1 LRVNYGLV
9 ETRLISQTDLAGGH
23 PALDLVNTVGGL
35 LGQPVLPED
44 ELMHEYDDVV
54 DYGLQA
60 GTVSERQA
68 RRLRRR
74 AKERPREAAAA
85 LALAFDTRA
94 LVDSAF
100 RPLAE
105 GGASPPDALEELARR
120 GADALTRARLVP
132 DGEAGGYRWS
142 WEHADELEAPLWP
155 AAHTALELLTDGP
168 LDRLK
173 LCGRCR
179 WLFLDTTKN
188 RSRRWCSMEECGTHT
203 KIERYV
209 ERRRERRA
217 KRS

>member
-1 LRVNYGLV
+1 M
-9 ETRLISQTDLAGGH
+9 ETRLIAQTDLAGGH
-23 PALDLVNTVGGL
+23 PALDFVNTVGGL
-35 LGQPVLPED
+35 LDRPVRPED
-44 ELMHEYDDVV
+44 ELMREYRDLL

-60 GTVSERQA
+60 GTLSEAHA

-74 AKERPREAAAA
+74 AKEHPRQAEAA

-132 DGEAGGYRWS
+132 DGNGGYTWS
-142 WEHADELEAPLWP
+142 WEHADDLEAPLWP
-155 AAHTALELLTDGP
+155 VAHTALELLTEGP
-168 LDRLK
+168 LERLK
-173 LCGRCR
+173 VCGRCR

-217 KRS
+217 KKS